1 MTERYRMF
9 NSIGQQVIDPIS
21 TQMIDNMYTI
31 EMAEEKSGLYFIQ
44 ISNEYGDLIL
54 NEMLIKL

>member
-1 MTERYRMF
+1 MF